1 MDTHADTCVAGPN
14 FRVDEFT
21 GEHCDVAPYSSDYKP
36 IKDVPIVNAST
47 TFTND
52 ETGETLILRFNQVLW
67 YGKRLSMSLI
77 NPNQIRHSGLAV
89 SDDPTDKTRDFGIV
103 GDDFYIPI
111 GMSGTTVL
119 FTSRVPTQW
128 EMENC
133 RIVKL
138 TLDVRWNP
146 SQVTFA
152 SVTPLAN
159 ETLEMVTHRTVCAL
173 DNVPRFDDDDCTC
186 CSDLSVYEPTHMLRR
201 MVSSVHVATSHR
213 DDYTIAYIGAK
224 DRHSRVTPE
233 TVAKKFRCG
242 LETAQRTLK
251 TTTQRGIR
259 HAIFPLHRRYRV
271 DHLNLHRKRLYDTF
285 YMDTLFSKVKSLGGY
300 TCAQLITNGTFTK
313 VYPMESKAS
322 SNIAR
327 ALQQFIDDV
336 GVPDNL
342 VCDFASEQTGKH
354 TDVMKIVRQTD
365 IKLRI
370 AEKGRGITQNHR
382 AESEIREIKTKWK
395 TRMQENLTPSR
406 LWDYGLVYIA
416 EIQSI
421 LARGRDRRR
430 GIERISG
437 DTIDISDWLDFDFYD
452 IAWYWDQKK
461 MDMNDKQARIC
472 RWLGIAHRVGSDMT
486 YWILTETGNVTARST
501 VQHLTVTNLA
511 TAAVQTCVDT
521 FTHHVTKR
529 LSDDNFAID

>member
-1 MDTHADTCVAGPN
+1 
-14 FRVDEFT
+14 
-21 GEHCDVAPYSSDYKP
+21 
-36 IKDVPIVNAST
+36 
-47 TFTND
+47 
-52 ETGETLILRFNQVLW
+52 
-67 YGKRLSMSLI
+67 
-77 NPNQIRHSGLAV
+77 
-89 SDDPTDKTRDFGIV
+89 
-103 GDDFYIPI
+103 
-111 GMSGTTVL
+111 
-119 FTSRVPTQW
+119 
-128 EMENC
+128 
-133 RIVKL
+133 
-138 TLDVRWNP
+138 
-146 SQVTFA
+146 
-152 SVTPLAN
+152 
-159 ETLEMVTHRTVCAL
+159 
-173 DNVPRFDDDDCTC
+173 
-186 CSDLSVYEPTHMLRR
+186 
-201 MVSSVHVATSHR
+201 
-213 DDYTIAYIGAK
+213 
-224 DRHSRVTPE
+224 
-233 TVAKKFRCG
+233 
-242 LETAQRTLK
+242 
-251 TTTQRGIR
+251 
-259 HAIFPLHRRYRV
+259 
-271 DHLNLHRKRLYDTF
+271 
-285 YMDTLFSKVKSLGGY
+285 
-300 TCAQLITNGTFTK
+300 
-313 VYPMESKAS
+313 MESKAS

-327 ALQQFIDDV
+327 ALQEFIDDV
-336 GVPDNL
+336 GITASL

-354 TDVMKIVRQTD
+354 TDVMKIVRQSD

-370 AEKGRGITQNHR
+370 AEKGRGITQNHL